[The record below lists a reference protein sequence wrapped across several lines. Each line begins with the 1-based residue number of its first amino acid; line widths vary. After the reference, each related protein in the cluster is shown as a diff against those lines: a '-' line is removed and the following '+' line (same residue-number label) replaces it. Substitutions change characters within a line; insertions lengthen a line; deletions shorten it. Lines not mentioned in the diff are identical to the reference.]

1 MSAELTK
8 EIFNRELRNADSIC
22 ILGHISPDGDCMG
35 SVLGVYNYILNLRAA
50 KTAQTDG
57 AQSEGGRPQL
67 IVRPYL
73 EEVGEKFRYLPG
85 SGDVCTDHR
94 DEMRYQLAVVCD
106 CADAD
111 RTGKF
116 RKFMDH
122 AERCVM
128 IDHHITNPGFGDYC
142 LVKPHSSSASEVLY
156 GLLEEEYIDYKVAE
170 CIYTGLIHDT
180 GVFRHN
186 STSPETMRVAA
197 KCMEYGINFNRI
209 IEESFFSMTFEQKR
223 MLGWLLCHME
233 SRLDGRLILSCLD
246 MKTRREMG
254 AEDMDMDGMIDQLRT
269 TTGALLAAYM
279 YETKDGR
286 VKLSLRSNSDLAD
299 VSRIAQQYGG
309 GGHKRAAGCFMGLD
323 FAKNAAEIEALV
335 KEQLEDEQ

>member
-1 MSAELTK
+1 MSSKLTK
-8 EIFNRELRNADSIC
+8 QIFNTELRNADSIC

-35 SVLGVYNYILNLRAA
+35 SVLGVYNYILNLRAGDKA
-50 KTAQTDG
+50 AGQDI
-57 AQSEGGRPQL
+57 R
-67 IVRPYL
+67 VRPYL
-73 EEVGEKFRYLPG
+73 EEVGEKFRYLSG

-94 DEMRYQLAVVCD
+94 DEAKYELAVVCD
-106 CADAD
+106 CADED

-116 RKFMDH
+116 RRFM
-122 AERCVM
+122 ERAKRCIL

-142 LVKPHSSSASEVLY
+142 LVQPHASSASEVLF
-156 GLLEEEYIDYKVAE
+156 GLMEEEFIDFKVAE

-209 IEESFFSMTFEQKR
+209 IEESFFSMTFDQKR

-233 SRLDGRLILSCLD
+233 SRLDGRLILGSLD
-246 MKTRREMG
+246 MKTRKEMG
-254 AEDMDMDGMIDQLRT
+254 AEDMDMDGMIDHMRT

-286 VKLSLRSNSDLAD
+286 VKLSLRSNSDLMD
-299 VSRIAQQYGG
+299 VSRIAQHYGG
-309 GGHKRAAGCFMGLD
+309 GGHKRAAGCFMGQD
-323 FAKNAAEIEALV
+323 FEKNAAEIEALV
-335 KEQLEDEQ
+335 REQLSDEQ